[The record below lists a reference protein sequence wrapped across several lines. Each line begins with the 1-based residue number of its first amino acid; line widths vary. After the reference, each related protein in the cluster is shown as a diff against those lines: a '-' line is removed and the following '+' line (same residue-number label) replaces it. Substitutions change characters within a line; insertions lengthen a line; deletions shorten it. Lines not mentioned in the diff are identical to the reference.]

1 MPLFADRSL
10 LGSPAGLMLV
20 CVVFLLLYVW
30 RRRRTYVPPTNEVAD
45 PRRQLEFVSRVQF
58 ETRPL
63 LNKSEFQILAVLDD
77 VVRDLGEGYRVMA
90 QTSLG
95 EFIRPKRG
103 LSAADNDLAY
113 RSINSKRADFVIVD
127 SSGYAVL
134 VVEYQGG
141 GHYQGT
147 ALLRDAVKREAFRTA
162 GVALIE
168 VPANSSKAETAKQV
182 RQILEKRPKR
192 PAASRLR

>member
-1 MPLFADRSL
+1 MSLADASFFGL
-10 LGSPAGLMLV
+10 PAGL
-20 CVVFLLLYVW
+20 VVAFVVVLLLVYF
-30 RRRRTYVPPTNEVAD
+30 RRRRIPYAPPPNEVAD
-45 PRRQLEFVSRVQF
+45 PRKQLEFVSRVEF
-58 ETRPL
+58 ETQPL
-63 LNKSEFQILAVLDD
+63 LNRGEFQVLAVLDG
-77 VVRDLGEGYRVMA
+77 VVQDLSNGYRVMA

-103 LSAADNDLAY
+103 LSTTDNDLAY

-127 SSGYAVL
+127 RSGYAVL

-147 ALLRDAVKREAFRTA
+147 AVLRDAVKREAFRTA

-168 VPANSSKAETAKQV
+168 VPANFNKAETAKQV
-182 RQILEKRPKR
+182 RQVLEKRTNR
-192 PAASRLR
+192 